1 MNIINT
7 EIDMEMLNQ
16 QLKIIKENYKS
27 NRD

>member
-7 EIDMEMLNQ
+7 EINMEMLNQ